1 MFMRSNIIIKIAL
14 NIEERGK
21 PITEVKK
28 AILNLFVNLPIV
40 WLIEEI
46 SNLDI
51 DNSPIPK
58 LIPSNVNVRASV
70 DIPFENC
77 KPVSNQNFEN
87 LTFDFFNFKIQNNDP
102 KIKANRHKTKDK
114 PRIDKLHEIN
124 SLGWFPEIII

>member
-1 MFMRSNIIIKIAL
+1 MRSNIIIKIAL

-58 LIPSNVNVRASV
+58 LIPSNVNVSASV
-70 DIPFENC
+70 EIPFENC

-102 KIKANRHKTKDK
+102 KIKL
-114 PRIDKLHEIN
+114 IDTRQKIN
-124 SLGWFPEIII
+124 QE

>member
-1 MFMRSNIIIKIAL
+1 MRSNIIIKIAL

-58 LIPSNVNVRASV
+58 LIPSNVNVSASV
-70 DIPFENC
+70 EIPFENC

-102 KIKANRHKTKDK
+102 KINANRHKIKDK